1 MPATARAAVQA
12 WNIMG
17 GLDWQALPIVVDL
30 LGISDP
36 EDLIMQLVA
45 VRAHQQK
52 ESA

>member
-1 MPATARAAVQA
+1 VQA

-17 GLDWQALPIVVDL
+17 GLDWQALPIVVAM

-45 VRAHQQK
+45 VREHTRAQGK
-52 ESA
+52 S